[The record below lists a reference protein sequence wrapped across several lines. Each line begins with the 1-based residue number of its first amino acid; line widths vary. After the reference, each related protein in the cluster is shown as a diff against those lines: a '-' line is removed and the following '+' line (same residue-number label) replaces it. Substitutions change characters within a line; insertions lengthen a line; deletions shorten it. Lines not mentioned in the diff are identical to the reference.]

1 MAMEMSRSAIPYT
14 PNQRPLHNMVIA
26 IVTTA
31 GVHLKEQMPFS
42 SNKFVADFSYR
53 EIPGD
58 VRISD
63 LTVTHAADAVEYDVE
78 AAKQDINTI
87 FPIER
92 LRELA
97 AEGFLGGTADAH
109 YSMMGY
115 VLRFN
120 RLMEETVPTL
130 SKKIVRSKTD
140 GVVLTAGC
148 HYSHRTVV
156 VLQRAI
162 EMAGIPTVLIT
173 LDPEKS
179 GMYRPPR
186 AIHPKGFPYGLSLGK
201 PFDPPMQKLILM
213 KALEQLTNKQ
223 EPGIIHEIEIG
234 T

>member
-1 MAMEMSRSAIPYT
+1 MAIEMSRSAIPYT
-14 PNQRPLHNMVIA
+14 PNKKSLHDMVIA

-31 GVHLKEQMPFS
+31 GVHLKSQIPFS
-42 SNKFVADFSYR
+42 SSKFVFDFSYR

-58 VRISD
+58 VNHNE
-63 LTVTHAADAVEYDVE
+63 LTVTHAADPAEYNAE
-78 AAKQDINTI
+78 AAKQDINTV

-92 LRELA
+92 LRELT
-97 AEGFLGGTADAH
+97 AEGFLGGVADSH
-109 YSMMGY
+109 YSTMGY

-120 RLMEETVPTL
+120 RLMEETLPAMTR
-130 SKKIVRSKTD
+130 KIVHSKTD
-140 GVVLTAGC
+140 AVVLTAGC

-162 EMAGIPTVLIT
+162 EMTGIPTVLIT

-186 AIHPKGFPYGLSLGK
+186 AIHPKGFQYGLSLGK
-201 PFDPPMQKLILM
+201 PFDPHMQKLILM